1 ASSRA
6 LYCGVCPD
14 SASVTPGPAE
24 HPPEHCTAECVLTQL
39 CDTWQCIASSRAL
52 YWECVLTQLVA
63 SSRALY
69 CGVCPDSASVTWP
82 CRASSRALYCGVCPD
97 SASVTPGPAEHP
109 PEHCTA
115 ECVLT
120 QLCDTWPCRASSR
133 ALYCGVCP
141 DSA

>member
-1 ASSRA
+1 SILQSTV
-6 LYCGVCPD
+6 LGVCPD

-39 CDTWQCIASSRAL
+39 CDTWHA
-52 YWECVLTQLVA
+52 A

-69 CGVCPDSASVTWP
+69 CGVCPDSASVTL
-82 CRASSRALYCGVCPD
+82 ALQSILQSTVLGVCPD

-120 QLCDTWPCRASSR
+120 QL
-133 ALYCGVCP
+133 V
-141 DSA
+141 